1 MMVGAN
7 VADNAVEQ
15 TGEKM
20 KVLVKE
26 KIAQAGIDIL
36 KEHFEVEVRT
46 DMTDEE
52 LKEKINEYDA
62 ILVRSASNITADI
75 LENSTR
81 VKMIG
86 RAGVGVDNIDVKAAT
101 KKGIVVANAPGSN
114 SLSVAE
120 HAIGLLLAQ
129 VRQIPNANA
138 SMHAGKWEKSKFK
151 GVEITDKV
159 LGIMGLGKIGVLV
172 AQRAKGL
179 RMDVVAYDPYV
190 SEGRFRELGIERAET
205 PDDLYAASD
214 FISVHLPKTPET
226 MGLIGDAA
234 FAKMKKGVRIINSA
248 RGGIVDEAALARAL
262 ESGKVAS
269 AGLDVFSSEPV
280 PEDFPLAKFDNVVM
294 TPHLGASTTEGQ
306 DRAGI
311 IVAEQIVAGL
321 TGGVVTNA
329 VNIPSVSKEA
339 MEAIGPFLPL
349 AETLGQLISAIA
361 DGPLSKITVHYEG
374 ELAEQDTRLLTL
386 AVTKGLVEGSADEA
400 VNFVNAPSVAADRG
414 LQVSE
419 AKDRRSPDYTNL
431 ITLTATDKQGELTS
445 GGTVFGPKNQPRLV
459 KVYRHAIDI
468 EPSPHMVFL
477 RYEDVPGMIGKI
489 GTVIGSHGINIAFM
503 NVGRKKVEGKA
514 VMGLASGRSVARGG
528 ARRDSQ
534 RARRRQRAR
543 GRTLAG
549 PLTTQND
556 VDSGEHQ
563 LELGVGQFA
572 QRIGERIP
580 VERHRLRDVRNGIS
594 RESR

>member
-1 MMVGAN
+1 MLRGGLGRQ
-7 VADNAVEQ
+7 NAGNTGKT
-15 TGEKM
+15 TGEIM

-36 KEHFEVEVRT
+36 SEHFDVEVRT

-52 LKEKINEYDA
+52 LREKINDYDA
-62 ILVRSASNITADI
+62 ILVRSASKITADV
-75 LENSTR
+75 LENATR
-81 VKMIG
+81 TKIIG

-129 VRQIPNANA
+129 VRQIPSANA

-151 GVEITDKV
+151 GEEITGKV

-172 AQRAKGL
+172 AQRAMGL
-179 RMDVVAYDPYV
+179 RMDVIAYDPYV
-190 SEGRFRELGIERAET
+190 AAERFRELGIERAET
-205 PDDLYAASD
+205 PDELYASSD

-226 MGLIGDAA
+226 TGLIGDDA
-234 FAKMKKGVRIINSA
+234 FEKMKQGVRLINSA
-248 RGGIVDEAALARAL
+248 RGGIVDEAALMRAL

-269 AGLDVFSSEPV
+269 AGLDVFSVEPV
-280 PEDFPLAKFDNVVM
+280 PEDFALARFDKVVM

-349 AETLGQLISAIA
+349 AETLGQLMSALA
-361 DGPLSKITVHYEG
+361 EGPLSKVTVHYEG
-374 ELAEQDTRLLTL
+374 ELAEHDTRLLTL
-386 AVTKGLVEGSADEA
+386 AVTKGLVEGTVDEA
-400 VNFVNAPSVAADRG
+400 VNLVNAATIAASRG

-431 ITLTATDKQGELTS
+431 ITLTSTDRQGGLTA
-445 GGTVFGPKNQPRLV
+445 GGTVFGPKNRPRLV
-459 KVYRHAIDI
+459 KIYRHAIDI

-477 RYEDVPGMIGKI
+477 RYEDVPGMIGKLGTII
-489 GTVIGSHGINIAFM
+489 GRHGVNIAFM

-514 VMGLASGRSVARGG
+514 VMGLALDDPLPIAVFDEIRKVPGVDGV
-528 ARRDSQ
+528 
-534 RARRRQRAR
+534 RA
-543 GRTLAG
+543 
-549 PLTTQND
+549 
-556 VDSGEHQ
+556 V
-563 LELGVGQFA
+563 ELWTA
-572 QRIGERIP
+572 Q
-580 VERHRLRDVRNGIS
+580 
-594 RESR
+594 

>member
-1 MMVGAN
+1 
-7 VADNAVEQ
+7 
-15 TGEKM
+15 M

-26 KIAQAGIDIL
+26 KIAQAGVDLL
-36 KEHFEVEVRT
+36 KEHFDVEVKT

-52 LKEKINEYDA
+52 LKERINDYDA
-62 ILVRSASNITADI
+62 IIVRSASKITADV
-75 LENSTR
+75 LENAKQ

-86 RAGVGVDNIDVKAAT
+86 RAGVGVDNIDVRAAT
-101 KKGIVVANAPGSN
+101 QKGIVVANAPGSN

-129 VRQIPNANA
+129 VREIPNANA
-138 SMHAGKWEKSKFK
+138 SMHTGKWEKSRFK

-179 RMDVVAYDPYV
+179 MMQVIAYDPYV
-190 SEGRFRELGIERAET
+190 SVDRFRELGMDRAET
-205 PDDLYAASD
+205 PAELYAASD

-226 MGLIGDAA
+226 MGMIGDEA
-234 FAKMKKGVRIINSA
+234 FAEMKRGVRIINTA

-269 AGLDVFSSEPV
+269 AGLDVFTAEPI
-280 PEDFPLAKFDNVVM
+280 PADFPLAKFDNIVM

-306 DRAGI
+306 DRAGV

-321 TGGVVTNA
+321 TGGVVSYA

-339 MEAIGPFLPL
+339 MEAMGPFLPL
-349 AETLGQLISAIA
+349 AETLGQLMSAVA
-361 DGPLSKITVHYEG
+361 DGPLSKVTVHYEG
-374 ELAEQDTRLLTL
+374 ALADHDTRLLTL
-386 AVTKGLVEGSADEA
+386 AATKGLVEGGADEA
-400 VNFVNAPSVAADRG
+400 VNFVNAPTIAADRG

-431 ITLTATDKQGELTS
+431 ITIKTADKQGELTA
-445 GGTVFGPKNQPRLV
+445 GGTVFGPKNRQRLV

-468 EPSPHMVFL
+468 EPSAHMVFL

-489 GTVIGSHGINIAFM
+489 GTIIGGHGINIAFM

-514 VMGLASGRSVARGG
+514 IMGLALDDPLPPAALDEIRAVPGLDSV
-528 ARRDSQ
+528 
-534 RARRRQRAR
+534 RAVE
-543 GRTLAG
+543 
-549 PLTTQND
+549 LTT
-556 VDSGEHQ
+556 V
-563 LELGVGQFA
+563 
-572 QRIGERIP
+572 
-580 VERHRLRDVRNGIS
+580 
-594 RESR
+594 

>member
-1 MMVGAN
+1 MLRGGFGREKAGN
-7 VADNAVEQ
+7 TGKT

-36 KEHFEVEVRT
+36 REHFDVEVRT

-52 LKEKINEYDA
+52 LREKINDYDA
-62 ILVRSASNITADI
+62 ILVRSASKITADI
-75 LENSTR
+75 LENATR
-81 VKMIG
+81 TKIIG

-129 VRQIPNANA
+129 VRHIPNANA

-151 GVEITDKV
+151 GEEITGKV

-172 AQRAKGL
+172 AQRAMGL
-179 RMDVVAYDPYV
+179 RMDVIAYDPYV
-190 SEGRFRELGIERAET
+190 AAERFRELGIERAET
-205 PDDLYAASD
+205 PDELYASAD
-214 FISVHLPKTPET
+214 FVSVHLPKTSET
-226 MGLIGDAA
+226 TGLIGDDA
-234 FAKMKKGVRIINSA
+234 FEKMKQGVRIINSA
-248 RGGIVDEAALARAL
+248 RGGIVDEAALVRAL

-269 AGLDVFSSEPV
+269 AGLDVFSAEPV
-280 PEDFPLAKFDNVVM
+280 PEDFALAKSDKVVM

-349 AETLGQLISAIA
+349 AETLGQLISALA
-361 DGPLSKITVHYEG
+361 EGPLSKVTVHYEG
-374 ELAEQDTRLLTL
+374 ELAEHDTRLLTL
-386 AVTKGLVEGSADEA
+386 AVTKGLVEGTVDEA
-400 VNFVNAPSVAADRG
+400 VNLVNAASIAASRG

-431 ITLTATDKQGELTS
+431 ITLTSTDRQGGLTS
-445 GGTVFGPKNQPRLV
+445 GGTVFGPKNRPRLV
-459 KVYRHAIDI
+459 KIYRHAIDI
-468 EPSPHMVFL
+468 EPSPHMLFL
-477 RYEDVPGMIGKI
+477 RYEDVPGMIGRV
-489 GTVIGSHGINIAFM
+489 GTIIGSHKINIAFM

-514 VMGLASGRSVARGG
+514 VMALAMDDPLPAAVLDEIRAIPGVDGVRAVELSLGG
-528 ARRDSQ
+528 
-534 RARRRQRAR
+534 
-543 GRTLAG
+543 
-549 PLTTQND
+549 
-556 VDSGEHQ
+556 
-563 LELGVGQFA
+563 
-572 QRIGERIP
+572 
-580 VERHRLRDVRNGIS
+580 
-594 RESR
+594 

>member
-1 MMVGAN
+1 MAAN
-7 VADNAVEQ
+7 TKEHP
-15 TGEKM
+15 GEKM
-20 KVLVKE
+20 RVLVKE
-26 KIAQAGIDIL
+26 KIAQTGIDIL

-46 DMTDEE
+46 DMSDEE
-52 LKEKINEYDA
+52 LREKINNYDA
-62 ILVRSASNITADI
+62 ILVRSASKITADI
-75 LENSTR
+75 LENATR
-81 VKMIG
+81 TKMIG
-86 RAGVGVDNIDVKAAT
+86 RAGVGVDNIDVEAAT
-101 KKGIVVANAPGSN
+101 KRGIVVANAPGSN

-129 VRQIPNANA
+129 ARQIPNANA
-138 SMHAGKWEKSKFK
+138 SMHAGKWEKARFK

-179 RMDVVAYDPYV
+179 RMDVIAYDPYV
-190 SEGRFRELGIERAET
+190 SVERFRELGIERAET
-205 PDDLYAASD
+205 LDDLYASSD
-214 FISVHLPKTPET
+214 FISIHLPKTSET

-234 FAKMKKGVRIINSA
+234 FQKMKTGVRIINCA
-248 RGGIVDEAALARAL
+248 RGGIMDEVALVRAL
-262 ESGKVAS
+262 ESGKAAS

-361 DGPLSKITVHYEG
+361 EGPLSKVTVHYEG
-374 ELAEQDTRLLTL
+374 ELAEHDTRLLTL
-386 AVTKGLVEGSADEA
+386 AVTKGLVESSAAEA
-400 VNFVNAPSVAADRG
+400 VNFVNAPSIAADRG
-414 LQVSE
+414 LQVPE

-431 ITLTATDKQGELTS
+431 ITLEGTDKQGELTS
-445 GGTVFGPKNQPRLV
+445 GGTVFGPKNRPRLV
-459 KVYRHAIDI
+459 KIYRHAIDI

-489 GTVIGSHGINIAFM
+489 GTIIGGHGINIAFM

-514 VMGLASGRSVARGG
+514 VMGLALDDQLPAPVLDEIRNVRGVDGVRAVELSLAR
-528 ARRDSQ
+528 
-534 RARRRQRAR
+534 
-543 GRTLAG
+543 
-549 PLTTQND
+549 
-556 VDSGEHQ
+556 
-563 LELGVGQFA
+563 
-572 QRIGERIP
+572 
-580 VERHRLRDVRNGIS
+580 
-594 RESR
+594 

>member
-1 MMVGAN
+1 MDQQMLRGGLGREDAGN
-7 VADNAVEQ
+7 TGNT

-36 KEHFEVEVRT
+36 REHFDVEVRT

-52 LKEKINEYDA
+52 LREKINDYDA
-62 ILVRSASNITADI
+62 ILVRSASKITADI
-75 LENSTR
+75 LENATR
-81 VKMIG
+81 TKIIG

-138 SMHAGKWEKSKFK
+138 SMHAGRWEKSKFK
-151 GVEITDKV
+151 GEEITGKV
-159 LGIMGLGKIGVLV
+159 LGIMGLGKIGMLV
-172 AQRAKGL
+172 AQRAMGL
-179 RMDVVAYDPYV
+179 RMDVIAYDPYV
-190 SEGRFRELGIERAET
+190 AAERFRELGIERAET
-205 PDDLYAASD
+205 PDELYVSSD

-226 MGLIGDAA
+226 MGLIGDEA
-234 FAKMKKGVRIINSA
+234 FEKMKQGVRIINSA
-248 RGGIVDEAALARAL
+248 RGGIVDEAALVRGL

-280 PEDFPLAKFDNVVM
+280 PDDFPLAQFDKVVM

-306 DRAGI
+306 DRAGV

-349 AETLGQLISAIA
+349 AETLGQLMSALA
-361 DGPLSKITVHYEG
+361 DGPLSKVTVHYEG
-374 ELAEQDTRLLTL
+374 ELADHDTRLLTL
-386 AVTKGLVEGSADEA
+386 AVTQGLVEGTVDEA
-400 VNFVNAPSVAADRG
+400 VNLVNAPSVATSRG

-431 ITLTATDKQGELTS
+431 ITLTSTDRQGGLTS
-445 GGTVFGPKNQPRLV
+445 GGTVFGPKNRPRLV
-459 KVYRHAIDI
+459 KIYRHAIDI
-468 EPSPHMVFL
+468 EPSPHMLFL
-477 RYEDVPGMIGKI
+477 RYEDVPGMIGKLGTII
-489 GTVIGSHGINIAFM
+489 GKHGVNIAFM

-514 VMGLASGRSVARGG
+514 VMGLALDDPLPAAVLDEIRKVPGVDGV
-528 ARRDSQ
+528 
-534 RARRRQRAR
+534 RA
-543 GRTLAG
+543 
-549 PLTTQND
+549 
-556 VDSGEHQ
+556 V
-563 LELGVGQFA
+563 ELWTA
-572 QRIGERIP
+572 E
-580 VERHRLRDVRNGIS
+580 
-594 RESR
+594 